1 MMSVFCLERQSL
13 CPCIFT
19 IKCNSKISRWI
30 LKNPPTQR
38 LGRERAAPYVKCV
51 PVSLR
56 ILDPV
61 PAGGPQLVCESL
73 KLSSWEGGGRK
84 HCP

>member
-1 MMSVFCLERQSL
+1 MMSVFSLERQSL
-13 CPCIFT
+13 HPCIF
-19 IKCNSKISRWI
+19 KRNSKISRWI